1 MATYCSTQ
9 DFIDAFGKREL
20 IQLTNLDDSKATEI
34 NESRL
39 QQNQEK
45 AFARI
50 NGLIANC
57 PTVAAQMPFEETPPP
72 ILKDFELDMVRYYL
86 DQVLPREDVRKRYE
100 DAIAQLKLIGKC
112 EMSLGLNGAI
122 PGEILNSGNRV
133 SSRVYRNQDPV
144 FSDRMLEGFL

>member
-1 MATYCSTQ
+1 MEFYCSTE
-9 DFIDAFGKREL
+9 DFVNAFGKREL
-20 IQLTNLDDSKATEI
+20 IQLTNLDDPNATEI

-57 PTVAAQMPFEETPPP
+57 PTVAAQMPFKVPLP

-112 EMSLGLNGAI
+112 EMGLGLDGSI
-122 PGEILNSGNRV
+122 PGEILDSGNRV
-133 SSRVYRNQDPV
+133 SSLVYRNQDPV
-144 FSDRMLEGFL
+144 FSDRMLQGYL

>member
-1 MATYCSTQ
+1 MATYCLTQ
-9 DFIDAFGKREL
+9 DFIDAFGKREM
-20 IQLTNLDDSKATEI
+20 IQLTNLDDASATEI

-45 AFARI
+45 AYARI

-57 PTVAAQMPFEETPPP
+57 PTVAAHMPFVVVPP

-100 DAIAQLKLIGKC
+100 DAIAQLTLIGKC
-112 EMSLGLNGAI
+112 QMSLGLDGAV
-122 PGEILNSGNRV
+122 PGAVIDSGEKISVR
-133 SSRVYRNQDPV
+133 SRNPNPEFSEKLLGGYR
-144 FSDRMLEGFL
+144 